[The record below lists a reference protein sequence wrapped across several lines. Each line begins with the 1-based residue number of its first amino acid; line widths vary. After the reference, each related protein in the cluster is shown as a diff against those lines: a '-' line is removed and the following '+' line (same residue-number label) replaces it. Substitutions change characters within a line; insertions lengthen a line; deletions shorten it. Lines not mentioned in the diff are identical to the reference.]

1 MNKFVFGIY
10 TYTFDN
16 DAGDD
21 LLILLHLHL
30 CGHGHLQ
37 LHISPVMDCN
47 FMAGFWPFSPFIF
60 IFINFLNSCT
70 CIRIFHFLIIFYVC
84 FRARK

>member
-21 LLILLHLHL
+21 LLILLHLHM

-47 FMAGFWPFSPFIF
+47 FMAAFLSIFTIHFHIYQFSK
-60 IFINFLNSCT
+60 FLY
-70 CIRIFHFLIIFYVC
+70 LY
-84 FRARK
+84 